1 MMISVA
7 HLVNLYGVDGYL
19 SPFAAI
25 LTHSY
30 SKIVES
36 LHTLSGWIGHEF
48 GMACEAKCEK

>member
-25 LTHSY
+25 L
-30 SKIVES
+30 
-36 LHTLSGWIGHEF
+36 GHEF